1 MDLIDRKILRCLQE
15 DVSLS
20 LAAIAERVGLST
32 TPCWRRIQKLEQDG
46 VILGRVALL
55 DPEKLNLGCTVFV
68 RVLTSRHS
76 ADWLERF
83 AKAVAEIDEVVEV
96 YRLSGAIDYL
106 LRIVVPD
113 IAAYDAV
120 YKRLITSAEF
130 SDVSA
135 SFAMETLKR
144 TTALPLDYLT

>member
-83 AKAVAEIDEVVEV
+83 AKAVAEIDEVVE
-96 YRLSGAIDYL
+96 
-106 LRIVVPD
+106 
-113 IAAYDAV
+113 
-120 YKRLITSAEF
+120 EF
-130 SDVSA
+130 DLADDKDNSA
-135 SFAMETLKR
+135 STEQPPQEEGEKTDPKTPTDDQTSDPDKEEVVASTSK
-144 TTALPLDYLT
+144 A